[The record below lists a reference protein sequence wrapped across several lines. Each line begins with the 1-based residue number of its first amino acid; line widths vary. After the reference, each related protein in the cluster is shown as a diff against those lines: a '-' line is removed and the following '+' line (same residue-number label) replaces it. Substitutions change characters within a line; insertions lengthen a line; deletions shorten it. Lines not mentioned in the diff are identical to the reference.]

1 MNSKT
6 DREGFPAE
14 TGSRIH
20 DPEITGHTGLLGLIG
35 HPVGHSSSPAMH
47 NLGCRLLGL
56 DYRYLVFDVTEDR
69 VPQALEA
76 MRTLQ
81 IRGFNVTMP
90 DKIAAAQYVDVLSP
104 AARIIGAC
112 NTIVNDNGKLTG
124 HITDGEGFVRGLQDR
139 GIGIRGKKITVA
151 GGGGAAAAIQVQ
163 CALDG
168 AGVVS
173 IFNRRRGRFWG
184 RALETAEKI
193 RAACPDCEV
202 NVYDL
207 EDTAKMTAEILDSD
221 IFCNAT
227 VVGMRPME
235 DQSVV
240 KDLSALRPGLAV
252 CDAVYEPLETKLLHD
267 AKAAGCTILNGRS
280 MLLWQGAA
288 AFRLFTGCDLPVQA
302 VKERCFPELL

>member
-1 MNSKT
+1 MDTKKN
-6 DREGFPAE
+6 RERYFEE
-14 TGSRIH
+14 TGSILH
-20 DPEITGHTGLLGLIG
+20 VPEITGHTGLLGLIG

-56 DYRYLVFDVTEDR
+56 DYRYLAFDVTEDR

-76 MRTLQ
+76 MRTLG

-90 DKIAAAQYVDVLSP
+90 DKIAAAQHVDILSP
-104 AARIIGAC
+104 AAQIIGAC
-112 NTIVNDNGKLTG
+112 NTIINDRGKLTG
-124 HITDGEGFVRGLQDR
+124 HITDGEGFVRGLQDK
-139 GIGIRGKKITVA
+139 GIGIRGKKITIA

-168 AGVVS
+168 AGAIS
-173 IFNRRRGRFWG
+173 IFNRRRGQFWG

-207 EDTAKMTAEILDSD
+207 EDTAKMTAEILRSD

-227 VVGMRPME
+227 VVGMKPMDE
-235 DQSVV
+235 QSVV
-240 KDLSALRPGLAV
+240 KDLSALRPGLVV
-252 CDAVYEPLETKLLHD
+252 CDAVYDPLETKLLRD
-267 AKAAGCTILNGRS
+267 AKAAGCTTLNGRN

-288 AFRLFTGCDLPVQA
+288 AFRLFTGSDLPVQA
-302 VKERCFPELL
+302 VKEHCFPELL